1 MLMNDSWTS
10 WAGVNE
16 RLYTPARVG
25 CGEYPCL
32 VENGSRGFN

>member
-1 MLMNDSWTS
+1 MDLLG
-10 WAGVNE
+10 GVNE